1 MMQSADLSR
10 RDLLKLAAA
19 TPLLGIAGL
28 AAKTARMP
36 AYPPGFLW
44 GTATA
49 GHQVEGNNTASDMWL
64 LEQVEGT
71 LFAEPSGDACD
82 SLHRWGEDM
91 DIVRSLGLGSY
102 RFSVEWARVEPEEGK
117 FSVAFLDHYLRMVEG
132 CHARGL
138 VPVVTFHHFSSPR
151 WFAARGGWT
160 NADAPRLFARF
171 CQRVAGYFGDGIG
184 HALTFN
190 EPNLPWLGKWSATP
204 MSAEALAMVNAML
217 AKAAK
222 ACGSDKFSLL
232 HAGDPEP
239 MLDNVLQ
246 AHRQARAAIK
256 AERAAIQVG
265 LSLALPDDQ
274 AVGRNSRIAE
284 KRKQVYEP
292 FFDAGRDDDFIGVQ
306 TYNRSRIDAKGTL
319 PKPAGAESTQVGD
332 EFYPA
337 ALGGAIRYAHRATGK
352 PVLVTENGIAAT
364 DDALR
369 QRFLPAALQ
378 SMDAAIADGVPVLGY
393 LHWSLLD
400 NFEWLAGY
408 GPKFGLVAVD
418 RSTFKRTPKPSAA
431 LYAELVKARSP

>member
-1 MMQSADLSR
+1 MTQR

-19 TPLLGIAGL
+19 APLLGAAG
-28 AAKTARMP
+28 AFAKTAPRA

-44 GTATA
+44 GAATA
-49 GHQVEGNNTASDMWL
+49 GHQIEGNNTASDMWL

-91 DIVRSLGLGSY
+91 DIVRSLGLGCY
-102 RFSVEWARVEPEEGK
+102 RFSIEWARIEPEEGK
-117 FSVAFLDHYLRMVEG
+117 FSAAFLDHYLRMVEG
-132 CHARGL
+132 CHERGIA
-138 VPVVTFHHFSSPR
+138 PVVTFHHFSSPR
-151 WFAARGGWT
+151 WFAAKGGWT
-160 NADAPRLFARF
+160 NDDSPQLFARF
-171 CQRVAGYFGDGIG
+171 CERAAKRLADGIG

-204 MSAEALAMVNAML
+204 MSADVNAKVGAML
-217 AKAAK
+217 AAAAK
-222 ACGSDKFSLL
+222 ACGSDRFSLL

-239 MLDNVLQ
+239 MLANVLE

-256 AERAAIQVG
+256 AERAATRVG
-265 LSLALPDDQ
+265 LSLAIPDDQ

-284 KRKQVYEP
+284 KRRQVYEP
-292 FFDAGRDDDFIGVQ
+292 FFEAGRDDDFIGVQ
-306 TYNRSRIDAKGTL
+306 TYNRTRIDAKGTL
-319 PKPAGAESTQVGD
+319 PKPAGAESTQAGD

-352 PVLVTENGIAAT
+352 PVLVTENGIADPT
-364 DDALR
+364 DALR
-369 QRFLPAALQ
+369 RRFLPAALQ
-378 SMDAAIADGVPVLGY
+378 GMDAAIADGVPVQGY
-393 LHWSLLD
+393 IHWSLLD

-408 GPKFGLVAVD
+408 GPRFGLVAVD